1 MKKFLIASFFIIF
14 SYASSLQ
21 GMQFFDTLK
30 DSFSS
35 EQITQKYGR
44 IVLKNLM
51 KHTWQ

>member
-35 EQITQKYGR
+35 EQITQVWQDCIKKFDEY
-44 IVLKNLM
+44 
-51 KHTWQ
+51 TWQ